1 MTDDTATDEDKLKYR
16 TYETGQ
22 AWLYLQKR
30 ALLKAT
36 EPTESTGIW
45 AKVAMECERKFK
57 ECQNELRRLL
67 RKSKKEN
74 REPSVR
80 AEVHRGNKAEGEC
93 KEGFAKVRE
102 NFQGENKAPQVG
114 QDRCRKKKQQGQM
127 RQIPRKEQ
135 GKRRIHPS

>member
-1 MTDDTATDEDKLKYR
+1 MTDDMTTDEDKLKYR

-57 ECQNELRRLL
+57 GCQNELRRLL

-74 REPSVR
+74 R
-80 AEVHRGNKAEGEC
+80 
-93 KEGFAKVRE
+93 
-102 NFQGENKAPQVG
+102 
-114 QDRCRKKKQQGQM
+114 
-127 RQIPRKEQ
+127 
-135 GKRRIHPS
+135 